1 MKRIFVKQGF
11 FLSKKLS
18 KHIWGLAGLAGLAGA
33 ISLTSPALADSGC
46 YIENDRGQVFDLAAL
61 CGVTPGGAEPVLQTG
76 DVQVTLRWATS
87 DDLDLVVVGPSGE
100 AVTYF
105 SPTSASGGQ
114 LDVDA
119 NAFCE
124 TASPA
129 PVENIF
135 WPTGGAPTGD
145 YSALVVLSI
154 PCSGPSTTAVDYTL
168 TVLNQGQTTTYEGV
182 ANIGAVDETAYP
194 FSLGQ

>member
-1 MKRIFVKQGF
+1 MKRIFVKQRLF
-11 FLSKKLS
+11 RSTF
-18 KHIWGLAGLAGLAGA
+18 LAGMAGGVGV
-33 ISLTSPALADSGC
+33 IGLTTPALADSGC
-46 YIENDRGQVFDLAAL
+46 YVEDDRGQVHDLAAL
-61 CGVTPGGAEPVLQTG
+61 CGIWLGDPVGEPVLQTG
-76 DVQVTLRWATS
+76 DVQVTLRWSTS

-145 YSALVVLSI
+145 YSAFVVLSI

-182 ANIGAVDETAYP
+182 ANIGAVDEMAYP

>member
-1 MKRIFVKQGF
+1 MAGWAGGMGF
-11 FLSKKLS
+11 
-18 KHIWGLAGLAGLAGA
+18 
-33 ISLTSPALADSGC
+33 TSRALADSGC
-46 YIENDRGQVFDLAAL
+46 YVEDGSGQVFDLSAL
-61 CGVTPGGAEPVLQTG
+61 CGVTPGGVEPVLQTG

-145 YSALVVLSI
+145 YSAFVILSI
-154 PCSGPSTTAVDYTL
+154 PCSGSSTTAVDYTL

-182 ANIGAVDETAYP
+182 ANLGAVDETAYP
-194 FSLGQ
+194 FSLE